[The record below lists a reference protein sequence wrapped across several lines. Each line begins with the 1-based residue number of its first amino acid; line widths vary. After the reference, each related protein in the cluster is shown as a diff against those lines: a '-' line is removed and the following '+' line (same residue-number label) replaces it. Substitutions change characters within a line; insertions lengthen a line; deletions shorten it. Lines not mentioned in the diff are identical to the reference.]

1 MFRLFLLG
9 FLTAL
14 LAAAPAAAQLYDV
27 RTGEVSY
34 DKKPRAALKI
44 QVDGQ
49 ASSVREY
56 FKDWMKQ
63 SYNVRFKQGGIFGI
77 GKSDGLTARQTPAST
92 ISGKLLDLYATFVA
106 PSDSVTEVALFGGF
120 DENTFFSAEATPGE
134 FGALRS
140 IAQNFA
146 GAARLKAY
154 RDLIAEAEKKLK
166 DAEKEKEK
174 LERSTAEARRST
186 ANNLTRMEEMR
197 KQNLANKQQIAQ
209 DSVALV
215 KNVVIRQA
223 AQLRLQRRRD
233 RLTALDRKN

>member
-9 FLTAL
+9 FLAVL
-14 LAAAPAAAQLYDV
+14 LAAAPATAQLYDV
-27 RTGEVSY
+27 RTGDVSY
-34 DKKPRAALKI
+34 QKKPRTALKI

-56 FKDWMKQ
+56 FQDWMKQ
-63 SYNVRFKQGGIFGI
+63 SYNVRFKQGGLFGI
-77 GKSDGLTARQTPAST
+77 GKNDGLAARQTPAST

-120 DENTFFSAEATPGE
+120 DENTFFSPEATPNE
-134 FGALRS
+134 FGSLRS

-166 DAEKEKEK
+166 EAEKEKEK
-174 LERSTAEARRST
+174 LEKSTAEARRST
-186 ANNLTRMEEMR
+186 TNNLTRMEEMR
-197 KQNLANKQQIAQ
+197 KQNLSNRQQITS
-209 DSVALV
+209 DSVALG
-215 KNVVIRQA
+215 KNIVVRQA

>member
-1 MFRLFLLG
+1 MFRQFLLG
-9 FLTAL
+9 FLAL
-14 LAAAPAAAQLYDV
+14 LLTAAPAAAQLYDV
-27 RTGEVSY
+27 RTGDVSY
-34 DKKPRAALKI
+34 EKKAREALKI

-63 SYNVRFKQGGIFGI
+63 SYNVRFKQGGVFGI
-77 GKSDGLTARQTPAST
+77 GKSDALAARQTPAST

-120 DENTFFSAEATPGE
+120 DDNTFFSAATTPAE
-134 FGALRS
+134 FGSLRA

-166 DAEKEKEK
+166 EAEKDKEK
-174 LERSTAEARRST
+174 LDRSTAEARRST